1 MDVAAQLRAARE
13 RRAAGWRAE
22 GTSPPRPLP
31 RPLLRWV
38 LRNRLWLGSAA
49 VAVAALV
56 WTQPDPRSFPRE
68 GGAWRRATFTDLHV
82 LTWARSGGVHHIGL
96 LGRWV
101 ALRLPGSANDD
112 VVVILAANALV
123 FLGWQSARRLVWMS
137 KHFTCTL
144 DNIRRRPWTLL
155 TASFS
160 HASVQHLCSNMYTL
174 SLMAPIVQSLL
185 GRCGFLALYL
195 GGGMAANAGSLLMR
209 RLSHARTRHTASL
222 GASGGLYALMA
233 CNAVL
238 NRRRQFS
245 WWLGMQLSG
254 VQLLFAN
261 VAMEFI
267 TTAGGVDV
275 PGHAFGAAAG
285 GLAAHIVRQRRRGR
299 WFG

>member
-22 GTSPPRPLP
+22 GASPPRPLP

-49 VAVAALV
+49 VAVAALAC
-56 WTQPDPRSFPRE
+56 TQ
-68 GGAWRRATFTDLHV
+68 TDLHV
-82 LTWARSGGVHHIGL
+82 LTWARSGGVHIGL

-144 DNIRRRPWTLL
+144 DGIRRRPWTLL

-160 HASVQHLCSNMYTL
+160 HASVQHLAHNMYTL

-195 GGGMAANAGSLLMR
+195 GGGMAANAGSLLVR
-209 RLSHARTRHTASL
+209 RLSQARTRHTASL

-245 WWLGMQLSG
+245 WWLGMRLSG

-275 PGHAFGAAAG
+275 PAHAFGAAAG
-285 GLAAHIVRQRRRGR
+285 ALAAHIVRQRRRGR
-299 WFG
+299 LFG